1 MIQAVRNSSQLSN
14 ISALALATRS
24 PPSAA
29 GSAVFETTGP
39 LRDGQGHQK
48 RRRRPSVFAKAVTDE
63 ENLANKSLV
72 DERTPL
78 VRQEDRQKVAVRGGR
93 KAAVSGHKAAFS
105 GHNAAS
111 GGGKAMLGDAGELK
125 GSGRNLIQEEKVE
138 TKAVGFKAREAVPL
152 TLILPFCH

>member
-29 GSAVFETTGP
+29 GSAVFETASP
-39 LRDGQGHQK
+39 LRGGQGHR

-78 VRQEDRQKVAVRGGR
+78 VRPEVAVRGGR
-93 KAAVSGHKAAFS
+93 KSAVSGYE
-105 GHNAAS
+105 AAS
-111 GGGKAMLGDAGELK
+111 LGGKAMLGDAGELK
-125 GSGRNLIQEEKVE
+125 GQ
-138 TKAVGFKAREAVPL
+138 
-152 TLILPFCH
+152 